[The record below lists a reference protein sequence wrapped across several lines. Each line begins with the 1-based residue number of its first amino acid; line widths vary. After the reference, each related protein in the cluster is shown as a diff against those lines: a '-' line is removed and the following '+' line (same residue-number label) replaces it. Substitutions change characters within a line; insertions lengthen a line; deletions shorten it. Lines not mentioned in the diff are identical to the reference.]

1 MRELELGALLPVC
14 GSIDIRGNE
23 IFFWYKNIDDAI
35 IHCMKLEFEYQGRVF
50 FQNKGYNKLDVVL
63 GGDHGE
69 RRFHAVIQLIF

>member
-50 FQNKGYNKLDVVL
+50 FSKQ
-63 GGDHGE
+63 
-69 RRFHAVIQLIF
+69 RIQ